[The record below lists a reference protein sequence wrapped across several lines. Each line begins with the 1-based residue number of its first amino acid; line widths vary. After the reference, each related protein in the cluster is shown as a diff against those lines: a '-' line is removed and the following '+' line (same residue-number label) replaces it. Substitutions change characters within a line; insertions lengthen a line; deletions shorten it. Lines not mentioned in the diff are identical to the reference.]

1 MKKAIIV
8 FLLVSALAGSAF
20 AQLTFSG
27 SAYAGVRFQNSVGDG
42 ETITTHHREEGVP
55 RFDFTA
61 TAMRENYGVRLD
73 TTFRAQDGEDAES
86 LSLNGIYGWVDFEG
100 PLGSDPVRLTIGH
113 MSSTPWVL
121 PRFHHSHSVIEFGDI
136 RGFRVEYTTPL
147 PGLSAGFAL
156 RGEGLNLEHTF
167 ERAVIGATYIHPMFS
182 AVFSYDWSANGRAML
197 GFNFTGIPDLTAAF
211 QLEASRIASWDDDL
225 FFGTI
230 DMRQMFGFRVMR
242 QLNVFLIMQ
251 QNIENSPDSDVGLQF
266 IPGVEYRILPD
277 LTGFFNMIIDS
288 PDHFSTTNLT
298 LEAVVERT
306 LRGPAILYV
315 EYAVRFGDMDMDNVT
330 HTFGFGITIRAF

>member
-1 MKKAIIV
+1 MKKAIFV
-8 FLLVSALAGSAF
+8 FILVSALAGNAF

-27 SAYAGVRFQNSVGDG
+27 SAYAGVRFQNPVGDG

-55 RFDFTA
+55 RFNFTA

-73 TTFRAQDGEDAES
+73 TTFTLQDDEDAEN
-86 LSLNGIYGWVDFEG
+86 LTLNGIYGWVDFDG
-100 PLGSDPVRLTIGH
+100 PFGNDPLRLTMGR

-147 PGLSAGFAL
+147 PGLSVGFAL
-156 RGEGLNLEHTF
+156 RGEGLNLESTF
-167 ERAVIGATYIHPMFS
+167 ERAVAGAIYIHPMFS
-182 AVFSYDWSANGRAML
+182 AVFAYDWSANGQAMF

-211 QLEASRIASWDDDL
+211 QLEAGRLASWDDDL

-230 DMRQMFGFRVMR
+230 DMRQKLGYRVMR
-242 QLNVFLIMQ
+242 PLNVFLIMQ
-251 QNIENSPDSDVGLQF
+251 QSIENNSDSDVGLQF
-266 IPGVEYRILPD
+266 IPGIEYRILPD
-277 LTGFFNMIIDS
+277 LTGSFKMIIES

-298 LEAVVERT
+298 LETVFERT
-306 LRGPAILYV
+306 LRGPATLYV
-315 EYAVRFGDMDMDNVT
+315 EYSVRFDDMDIVT